1 MCVYFSARG
10 LAARSA
16 WFVRRATVE
25 RLNKLSCQPDWRAE
39 PGWVTLIQVLHE
51 CRRGRE
57 ERRERW
63 TGKRRGKRE
72 EVGDGKTKSKDRHCE
87 LCVMSIKQILNLWFE
102 ICINKR
108 VVWRFKAAF
117 AARQGL
123 HAHESISLIYIC
135 FISSCMKNAN
145 EIIRDRP
152 LKTEKER
159 EWKER
164 QRRHLRKEDRKNTEG
179 WMHSRGEKEAEKLKR
194 KRTMKRKEWV
204 TQRERNIKGG
214 SDRKERYERE
224 ESNKEQ
230 SREQSRKEK
239 TIKGEGAKKDS
250 GAQIERNRRS
260 KRKTRAS
267 ADRASERAW
276 KQTEWERERER
287 VMWQSSTCWLAV
299 STLSLSLSRSFS
311 FALAPSTQIQEVL
324 SANQDS
330 APLYHIA

>member
-1 MCVYFSARG
+1 MCACLPVYTKCVFISLQEGWQRG
-10 LAARSA
+10 ALDSCAGPQWRGSTNWAASQ
-16 WFVRRATVE
+16 TE
-25 RLNKLSCQPDWRAE
+25 GLNLDEWH
-39 PGWVTLIQVLHE
+39 WE

-108 VVWRFKAAF
+108 VVWRFKTAF

-164 QRRHLRKEDRKNTEG
+164 QRRPLRKEDRKNTEG
-179 WMHSRGEKEAEKLKR
+179 WMHSWGR
-194 KRTMKRKEWV
+194 KRL
-204 TQRERNIKGG
+204 
-214 SDRKERYERE
+214 
-224 ESNKEQ
+224 
-230 SREQSRKEK
+230 
-239 TIKGEGAKKDS
+239 
-250 GAQIERNRRS
+250 RS
-260 KRKTRAS
+260 
-267 ADRASERAW
+267 
-276 KQTEWERERER
+276 
-287 VMWQSSTCWLAV
+287 
-299 STLSLSLSRSFS
+299 
-311 FALAPSTQIQEVL
+311 
-324 SANQDS
+324 
-330 APLYHIA
+330 